1 VSGAKPA
8 PYWNPYVCGIA
19 LGLVLLA
26 TFVIMGRGLGASG
39 AVASV
44 AAAGV
49 DAAARGHARANPILG
64 PIIEENDGSP
74 LRAWI
79 VFEVLGIFIGAFVS
93 AAAARR
99 LRRRVDRGPGI
110 GPAGRVAAAFGGG
123 GLMAFGAGMAGG
135 CTSGLAL
142 TGGAL
147 LGVGAWVFM
156 LALFAGGFAAAPLF
170 RREWL

>member
-1 VSGAKPA
+1 MSDAKSA
-8 PYWNPYVCGIA
+8 AYWNPYICGVG

-39 AVASV
+39 AVASL
-44 AAAGV
+44 AAAGL
-49 DAAARGHARANPILG
+49 DAAATGHARANPILG
-64 PIIEENDGSP
+64 PLIEEGGGSP

-79 VFEVLGIFIGAFVS
+79 VFEVLGIFVGAFIS
-93 AAAARR
+93 AATARR
-99 LRRRVDRGPGI
+99 IRRRVDRGPRI
-110 GPAGRVAAAFGGG
+110 GTGGRVAGAFAGGCV
-123 GLMAFGAGMAGG
+123 MAFGAGMAGG

-170 RREWL
+170 RRQWL